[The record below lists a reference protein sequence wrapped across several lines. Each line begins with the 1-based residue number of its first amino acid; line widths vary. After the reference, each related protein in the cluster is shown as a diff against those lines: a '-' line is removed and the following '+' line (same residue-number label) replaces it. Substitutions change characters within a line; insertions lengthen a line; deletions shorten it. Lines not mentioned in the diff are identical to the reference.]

1 MTSLLPTRIEQVY
14 DNSGEAGRKLLDIM
28 GQQAKDN
35 PYDDIAYVLDKYHK
49 GKDAE
54 SIADSTAIINKA
66 LEEGLTG
73 AQALEKAKQAG
84 YDSRI
89 LGSDPVQEAL
99 RKSRASIIAQR
110 AEDRLAETY
119 NTNKLANQFIAEM
132 EDYKARIG
140 AGGAYAIGSWF
151 DQNRDKIKANPNVFK
166 QVLDHAVKSGY
177 DLTTFSDPVNG
188 AGIVA
193 PSWGDLQSQY
203 NRVDTAMHK
212 MNKYGFKDNLS
223 PEETLARTNFDKWVE
238 HQGKLFGHEGSSFA
252 DFRDNMYQGYKALK
266 GAFPELDDEVILYA
280 MSQNIDTEFFSA
292 YGDEEDIKVDNATQ
306 WLTANARDFDKAR
319 NNYRQLAD
327 IKSSLGKAIKDDAYR
342 TAVSSAEA
350 VRQQINDAVRKGVL
364 TQKQGDEA
372 LARLVTKINSANAAY
387 SRSFKDANSLLKIIG
402 TV

>member
-1 MTSLLPTRIEQVY
+1 MTAFADFNIKQV
-14 DNSGEAGRKLLDIM
+14 
-28 GQQAKDN
+28 
-35 PYDDIAYVLDKYHK
+35 PYDSTPQALELALKSNTNKFEALKDIGRVLD
-49 GKDAE
+49 DASQAFDSE
-54 SIADSTAIINKA
+54 SIVGARDIITQA
-66 LEEGLTG
+66 LEEGLSG
-73 AQALEKAKQAG
+73 DQAIKRARDAG
-84 YDSRI
+84 IASRI
-89 LGSDPVQEAL
+89 LGSEAVQESL

-166 QVLDHAVKSGY
+166 QVLDHAIKSGY
-177 DLTTFSDPVNG
+177 DLTTFADPVNG
-188 AGIVA
+188 TGIVA

-280 MSQNIDTEFFSA
+280 MSQNIDTEFFSG
-292 YGDEEDIKVDNATQ
+292 YGDEEDIEIDNAKQ
-306 WLTANARDFDKAR
+306 WLTANARDFDKSR

-342 TAVSSAEA
+342 TAVSSAES
-350 VRQQINDAVRKGVL
+350 VRQQINDAVQKGVL

-387 SRSFKDANSLLKIIG
+387 TRSFKDANSLLKIIG